1 MRKVLLITI
10 SLSIA
15 YWGVLLAVEE
25 SWTLPIPFL
34 VIALIWYLSSLTDG
48 PKYKIVQSNDKYGI
62 LRISDKHMLVVVSD
76 SITNYWKEYE
86 YQQAEFCYTTDKE
99 KIERFLEQL
108 NNN

>member
-1 MRKVLLITI
+1 MKKLLLITI

-25 SWTLPIPFL
+25 AWTLPIPFL

-48 PKYKIVQSNDKYGI
+48 PKYKIIKLNDKYGI
-62 LRISDKHMLVVVSD
+62 VRRDIFGTAMLDVYRNNTWETRKYNMAYNCWTSDLKML
-76 SITNYWKEYE
+76 
-86 YQQAEFCYTTDKE
+86 
-99 KIERFLEQL
+99 ERYLEQL

>member
-1 MRKVLLITI
+1 MKKLLLITI

-25 SWTLPIPFL
+25 AWTLPIPFL

-48 PKYKIVQSNDKYGI
+48 PKYKMVNLKNKYGI
-62 LRISDKHMLVVVSD
+62 LRIEDKYMLDMNDVTVFWFSAEELVSQ
-76 SITNYWKEYE
+76 Y
-86 YQQAEFCYTTDKE
+86 CYTEDKE
-99 KIERFLEQL
+99 KAERFLEQL